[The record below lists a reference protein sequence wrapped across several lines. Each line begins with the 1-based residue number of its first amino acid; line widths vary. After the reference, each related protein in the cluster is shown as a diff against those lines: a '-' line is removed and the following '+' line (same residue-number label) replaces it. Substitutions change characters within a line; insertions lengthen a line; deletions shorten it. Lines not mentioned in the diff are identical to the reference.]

1 MAGIERIAANLFDS
15 PIKLKLY
22 QILYPSLS
30 ESERGDAYL
39 SISSMDDAEVLKLIK
54 TFPQGKPTIVSE

>member
-22 QILYPSLS
+22 QILWPSLS
-30 ESERGDAYL
+30 ESERGDAFL
-39 SISSMDDAEVLKLIK
+39 SISMMNDSDILKLIK

>member
-1 MAGIERIAANLFDS
+1 MGGLDTLDVSLFDS
-15 PIKLKLY
+15 PIKMKLY
-22 QILYPSLS
+22 RILYPSLS

-39 SISSMDDAEVLKLIK
+39 SISSMDDAAVLKLIK